1 MILIMNSQSTSR
13 MKVYFIFLI
22 SIVTGVKGDC
32 RNPPRLPYAELTT
45 PSQSGDTFTT
55 DQKVLYSCRPGYIRT
70 GTTPNSLTCLADST
84 WSSPATPFC
93 ELRKCPVPE
102 EISNG
107 RAGFDTITF
116 GSTVTYKCDEGY
128 KFISKVTTRECQP
141 DGTWSGVP
149 PVCEVQV
156 CVPPSPVVDGSYSPV
171 KDEYEYSNSVLY
183 SCNSGLSLIGNS
195 SIFCK
200 ADATWSAAAPECRDV
215 KCLDPNVENSERE
228 SGFTGPYRL
237 NSAITFKCKS
247 GFVMDGSASIK
258 CDENSAWSP
267 LPPTCKV
274 GCAAPIVQN
283 ADISLGLADVYI
295 LNSNVTF
302 ACHKDFVISGS
313 ATVMCSGNGQWTP
326 SLPKCQ
332 LGCAAPIVQNADIS
346 VGLADVY
353 ILNSNVTFACRKN
366 FVMTG
371 SATVMCSGNGQWAP
385 LLPICQISCPVPHV
399 QNAEVLHPG
408 PYLSSSTVTIK
419 CAENFTLSGS
429 SKITCNVD
437 GQWAPALPQCLNGE
451 TDGGSQEPDNEDGGN
466 HVGAIVGGIIGAL
479 VLIAIIVGIIYYKKR
494 QGSVSPS
501 NSNYKSGDTPDGK
514 STSHQKPV
522 DQAPM
527 NQIQSQNQQEIP
539 C

>member
-1 MILIMNSQSTSR
+1 MNSQSTSR

-283 ADISLGLADVYI
+283 ADIS
-295 LNSNVTF
+295 
-302 ACHKDFVISGS
+302 
-313 ATVMCSGNGQWTP
+313 
-326 SLPKCQ
+326 
-332 LGCAAPIVQNADIS
+332 

-451 TDGGSQEPDNEDGGN
+451 TDGGSQDGGN

-527 NQIQSQNQQEIP
+527 NQIQSQNQQVDLFSPSRNERFLVVSLSETSKI
-539 C
+539 CLILCSSF